1 MQKHSCQRRP
11 INLSSGCWHG
21 DCRTELGWMA
31 QRAMRG
37 YSRILQEPGTGK
49 LEAATAAARRRN
61 IEKRDRECRGGRGG
75 ERRGKTKAETETKKE
90 NSQTGGKG
98 GGAEVSISRGDP
110 INDGALSDAFATRFN
125 TSMSLIRKNLS
136 ELFLFFRFIL
146 LLYSLSK
153 YQSL

>member
-98 GGAEVSISRGDP
+98 GGLRY
-110 INDGALSDAFATRFN
+110 RF
-125 TSMSLIRKNLS
+125 LAVI
-136 ELFLFFRFIL
+136 
-146 LLYSLSK
+146 
-153 YQSL
+153 QSTMVPYLTPLPPVLTHRCL